1 MNKTQ
6 LLNARFSFKDG
17 PYDIIYESLHGL
29 FKKKESIQNL
39 KLTLNM
45 DDVHKSTID
54 IDGVSYIYNKK
65 DNIRSIINTKNS
77 NIK

>member
-6 LLNARFSFKDG
+6 LLDARFSFKDG
-17 PYDIIYESLHGL
+17 PYHIVYESLHGL

-45 DDVHKSTID
+45 DDVHKSTFE
-54 IDGVSYIYNKK
+54 IDGISYTYKK
-65 DNIRSIINTKNS
+65 GNISSIVNTENS

>member
-17 PYDIIYESLHGL
+17 PYNIVYESLHGL
-29 FKKKESIQNL
+29 FKKKNSIQKL
-39 KLTLNM
+39 KLSLNM
-45 DDVHKSTID
+45 DDVHKSTIE
-54 IDGVSYIYNKK
+54 IDGISYTYKK
-65 DNIRSIINTKNS
+65 GVAMSILNTENS